1 MNLPET
7 IYTLDVLF
15 GAFVLLFGISGL
27 LRGLPGELARLLT
40 LVGLLCGICFFYPAL
55 TRLAAQQWPDFSTPV
70 IQTVTAAALLLGAIL
85 FYVLLRAILQRA
97 LKEQIGAFFDRFFG
111 ALIGMIFGLLV
122 GLSVLCAVSLLPQER
137 PYEILSEKSVIGSWV
152 CTAMTPWLYP
162 RLMDMPVFKEVG
174 QQEVPAE

>member
-1 MNLPET
+1 MSLPET

-15 GAFVLLFGISGL
+15 CAFVLLFGVAGM

-152 CTAMTPWLYP
+152 
-162 RLMDMPVFKEVG
+162 KN
-174 QQEVPAE
+174 